1 MSAELLRDP
10 NASSPSSRLK
20 PADFG
25 RSRLGN
31 DTNLLYATS
40 PLGTIRLAAFLKNSL
55 RTGRERLRIY
65 GSYAL
70 VYLLA
75 GSGHY
80 RDANDNA
87 RTVAAGDLIWVYPDL
102 GHEYGPW
109 KGERW
114 DEFFVVFDGPIFDLW
129 RQGRLLDDRRPVQP
143 LRPIELWLERLK
155 SVCMQ
160 PVITPLQAAGSIA
173 TLQGI
178 LADLRMLQP
187 LRTES
192 WLTEATAVL
201 EAEHG
206 DQLPAIAKTLGLS
219 YETFRKKFKSRYGVS
234 PHQYRQRYLMQRAC
248 TLLLNR
254 RLSVKETAA
263 MLGFCDEFHF
273 SRLFKK
279 VTGRPP
285 SALVTGSL
293 DY

>member
-1 MSAELLRDP
+1 VIWYFGKVRPFNLYEFVLA
-10 NASSPSSRLK
+10 K
-20 PADFG
+20 P
-25 RSRLGN
+25 
-31 DTNLLYATS
+31 ATS
-40 PLGTIRLAAFLKNSL
+40 PLGTIRLAPFLKNSL
-55 RTGRERLRIY
+55 GTGRERLRIY
-65 GSYAL
+65 GSYAI

-80 RDANDNA
+80 RDANGNA
-87 RTVAAGDLIWVYPDL
+87 RAVAAGDLIWVYPDL

-114 DEFFVVFDGPIFDLW
+114 DEFFVVFDEPIFD
-129 RQGRLLDDRRPVQP
+129 
-143 LRPIELWLERLK
+143 LWLERLK

-178 LADLRMLQP
+178 LADLRMLQEP
-187 LRTES
+187 RWTES
-192 WLTEATAVL
+192 WLIEATAAL

-273 SRLFKK
+273 
-279 VTGRPP
+279 
-285 SALVTGSL
+285 
-293 DY
+293 

>member
-1 MSAELLRDP
+1 MIWYFGKVRPFNLYEFVLA
-10 NASSPSSRLK
+10 K
-20 PADFG
+20 P
-25 RSRLGN
+25 
-31 DTNLLYATS
+31 ATS

-55 RTGRERLRIY
+55 GTGRERLRIY

-80 RDANDNA
+80 RDANGNA
-87 RTVAAGDLIWVYPDL
+87 RAVAAGDLIWVYPDL

-143 LRPIELWLERLK
+143 LQPIELWLERLK
-155 SVCMQ
+155 SVSMQ

-173 TLQGI
+173 TLQSI
-178 LADLRMLQP
+178 LADLRMLQEP

-192 WLTEATAVL
+192 WLTEATAAL

-285 SALVTGSL
+285 NALVTGSL
-293 DY
+293 VVPRS